1 MWFNMAAKEF
11 LETLKST
18 GEVELTVKRSGK
30 WTTRPVWFAVDGG
43 TVYLLPMYGKD
54 TKWYQ
59 YATANPEVELSVRGM
74 KVHGEARQV
83 LDAQK
88 LADVIDQFGAK
99 YGDLKKYY
107 KKLDTAIAVTLG
119 T

>member
-1 MWFNMAAKEF
+1 MVAAEF
-11 LETLKST
+11 LEALKST

-30 WTTRPVWFAVDGG
+30 WTTRPVWFAVDGT

-59 YATANPEVELSVRGM
+59 YATANPEVELSARG
-74 KVHGEARQV
+74 KKAHGEAKQV
-83 LDAQK
+83 FDAQK

-107 KKLDTAIAVTLG
+107 KKLDTAIAVTLK

>member
-1 MWFNMAAKEF
+1 MATTEF
-11 LETLKST
+11 LEILKST

-30 WTTRPVWFAVDGG
+30 WTTRPVWFAVDGA

-54 TKWYQ
+54 TKWYK
-59 YATANPEVELSVRGM
+59 YATTNPEIELSVRGK
-74 KVHGEARQV
+74 KVRGEAKPV
-83 LDAQK
+83 FDAQK

-107 KKLDTAIAVTLG
+107 KKLDTAIEVTIK